1 MLPYSNLRLILI
13 TFRDRIV
20 HNLIRMTNDDFYKK
34 RSYEKSLAF
43 TEIHDKRFDAQRR
56 MWWIISEP
64 ENNYCL
70 NIL

>member
-20 HNLIRMTNDDFYKK
+20 HNLIRMTNDDFYKN

-43 TEIHDKRFDAQRR
+43 TKIHDIRFDAQRR
-56 MWWIISEP
+56 M
-64 ENNYCL
+64 
-70 NIL
+70 

>member
-20 HNLIRMTNDDFYKK
+20 HNLIRMTNDDIYKK

-43 TEIHDKRFDAQRR
+43 TDIHDIRFDAQRR
-56 MWWIISEP
+56 M
-64 ENNYCL
+64 
-70 NIL
+70 